1 MLRNTFLVGICAVFA
16 FTVQAQSAST
26 AESKQVKSNS
36 RPTIGVVLAG
46 GGAKGA
52 AHIGVLKALE
62 EMRIPVDIITGTS
75 MGSYVGGLYATG
87 QSADQIKG
95 YLTTVDWN
103 SGYRDQVNR
112 SDRRLRDKEYEDRYQ
127 INTDLGVGM
136 GTIKTPKGVVQG
148 QGMLRI
154 LRETSRNP
162 PAMDSFDNM
171 AIRYRAVAT
180 DIVELEEVV
189 IDKGYLVDAM
199 MASMSVPGALPPYE
213 VNGRMLVD
221 GGVVNNMPVDLAK
234 DMGADY
240 VIAVDISSNYKTKE
254 ELRSFLDVGGQLSN
268 YLVQRGTLEKAELLT
283 ADDTYLK
290 PKVGEIGTT
299 DFSAMP
305 EAYELGYE
313 AAMANREQLQRYSL
327 TEEEYAAYTRS
338 KDLRADLLIMGDEIP
353 IEAIEVQNQ
362 SHYNPEILSHRL
374 DLSTDEQPTPEE
386 IEKGITRLYALDRF
400 EKITYR
406 VEQREHENAIVVSVD
421 EKDWGPNYL
430 NFRFYLEDDF
440 TTESQYGLG
449 ASINFTDISRQGAE
463 LRTNFELGTDKLI
476 SADLYS
482 PFFANQLLFNSLT
495 LKYSDERRNIATAA
509 VLEEDIDD
517 LSKVE
522 DYFSVS
528 YTQFIAD
535 VGMGLQPAL
544 WNEIKVGFRY
554 TLGEAELSTLPS
566 FGTSKFERK
575 ALYARYLH
583 DTLDSL
589 SFPTQGTFVY
599 LEYVSSFDTV
609 EEQGTKT
616 EQDERVDEY
625 KIDLVGAVTFFEKH
639 SLVATAE
646 LGLFDANNT
655 AAVPIDPYELGGFQN
670 LSGLPRNSLIGQNK
684 VFTKLV
690 YRYRWF
696 ENDFGMFQ
704 SPVYLGASAEYG
716 GVWSGPDKEI
726 GDAPLF
732 VAGSVFAGIDSPV
745 GPIILGYGHTE
756 DGMGAV
762 YLIMGTAFK

>member
-1 MLRNTFLVGICAVFA
+1 MLRNTFLVGICAVFTFA
-16 FTVQAQSAST
+16 AHAQSAPS
-26 AESKQVKSNS
+26 AESNQVKSNS

-87 QSADQIKG
+87 QSAEQIKG

-127 INTDLGVGM
+127 LNTDLGVGM

-162 PAMDSFDNM
+162 PAIDSFDNM

-189 IDKGYLVDAM
+189 LDKGYLVDAM

-213 VNGRMLVD
+213 VNGRLLVD

-234 DMGADY
+234 GMGADY
-240 VIAVDISSNYKTKE
+240 VIAVDISSNYKSKE

-268 YLVQRGTLEKAELLT
+268 YLVQRSTLEKAGLLT
-283 ADDTYLK
+283 AEDTYLK

-313 AAMANREQLQRYSL
+313 AAMANRDKLQRYSL
-327 TEEEYAAYTRS
+327 SEEEYAVYS
-338 KDLRADLLIMGDEIP
+338 KNKALKADFMIMGDEIP
-353 IEAIEVQNQ
+353 IDAIEVQNQ
-362 SHYNPEILSHRL
+362 SHYNSEILSHRL
-374 DLSTDEQPTPEE
+374 DLQVDEKPTPEE
-386 IEKGITRLYALDRF
+386 IEAGITRLYALDRF

-406 VEQREHENAIVVSVD
+406 IEQREHENAVVVSVD

-440 TTESQYGLG
+440 TTESKYGLG
-449 ASINFTDISRQGAE
+449 ASINFTDLSRQGAE
-463 LRTNFELGTDKLI
+463 LRTNIELGTDKLI
-476 SADLYS
+476 SADLYT
-482 PFFANQLLFNSLT
+482 PFFANQLLFNTLT
-495 LKYSDERRNIATAA
+495 LKYTDEGRNVALASITG
-509 VLEEDIDD
+509 DIDD
-517 LSKVE
+517 LSKTT
-522 DYFSVS
+522 DYIPVN
-528 YTQFIAD
+528 YKQFVAD
-535 VGMGLQPAL
+535 LGIGLQPAL
-544 WNEIKVGFRY
+544 WSEVKVGFRY
-554 TLGEAELSTLPS
+554 TIGEAELSTLPS
-566 FGTSKFERK
+566 VGNSNFDRK
-575 ALYARYLH
+575 GLYVRYLQ
-583 DTLDSL
+583 DTLDSF
-589 SFPTQGTFVY
+589 SFPTRGSLIY
-599 LEYVSSFDTV
+599 LEYISSFDSV

-616 EQDERVDEY
+616 ENDERVDEY
-625 KIDLVGAVTFFEKH
+625 KMDLIGAATFFEKH
-639 SLVATAE
+639 TLVATAE
-646 LGLFDANNT
+646 LGLFDANNSG
-655 AAVPIDPYELGGFQN
+655 AVPIDPYDLGGFQN
-670 LSGLPRNSLIGQNK
+670 LSGIPRNSLIGQNK
-684 VFTKLV
+684 AFTKLV

-704 SPVYLGASAEYG
+704 SPVYLGGSVEYG
-716 GVWSGPDKEI
+716 GVWTGPEKDI
-726 GDAPLF
+726 GDAPMF
-732 VAGSVFAGIDSPV
+732 VAGSLFAGIDSPV
-745 GPIILGYGHTE
+745 GPVILGYGHTE
-756 DGMGAV
+756 DGMGSV
-762 YLIMGTAFK
+762 YLIIGTAFK

>member
-1 MLRNTFLVGICAVFA
+1 MAFLIGALSLQSTLA
-16 FTVQAQSAST
+16 HAQSVND
-26 AESKQVKSNS
+26 AESSIGNPTT
-36 RPTIGVVLAG
+36 RPTIAVVLAG

-87 QSADQIKG
+87 QSAEQIKG

-127 INTDLGVGM
+127 LNTDLGVGL

-162 PAMDSFDNM
+162 PAMGSFDNM

-189 IDKGYLVDAM
+189 LDKGYLVDAM

-213 VNGRMLVD
+213 VNGRLLVD

-234 DMGADY
+234 EMGADY
-240 VIAVDISSNYKTKE
+240 VIAVDISSNYKNKD

-268 YLVQRGTLEKAELLT
+268 YLVQRGTVEKAKLLT
-283 ADDTYLK
+283 PDDTYLK
-290 PKVGEIGTT
+290 PEVGEIGTT

-313 AAMANREQLQRYSL
+313 AAMANRDRLQRYSL
-327 TEEEYAAYTRS
+327 SEEDYATYI
-338 KDLRADLLIMGDEIP
+338 KDKELKAEFMVFGDEIP
-353 IEAIEVQNQ
+353 IDVIEVQNQ

-374 DLSTDEQPTPEE
+374 DLAVENEPTPQE
-386 IEKGITRLYALDRF
+386 IEEGITRLYALDRF

-406 VEQREHENAIVVSVD
+406 IDQREHENAVVVSVD

-430 NFRFYLEDDF
+430 NFRFFLEDDF
-440 TTESQYGLG
+440 TTDSQYGLG
-449 ASINFTDISRQGAE
+449 ASINFTDMSRQGAE
-463 LRTNFELGTDKLI
+463 LRGNFELGTDKLI
-476 SADLYS
+476 GIDLYA
-482 PFFANQLLFNSLT
+482 PFFANQLLFNTFSLI
-495 LKYSDERRNIATAA
+495 YSDDKRNVTVAGA
-509 VLEEDIDD
+509 LDEEIDD

-522 DYFSVS
+522 DYIPVS
-528 YTQFIAD
+528 YKQFVAD
-535 VGMGLQPAL
+535 LGIGLQPAL
-544 WNEIKVGFRY
+544 WSEVKVGLRY
-554 TLGEAELSTLPS
+554 TNGEAELSTLPS
-566 FGTSKFERK
+566 KGDVKFDRK
-575 ALYARYLH
+575 GVYVRYLH
-583 DTLDSL
+583 DTLDSF
-589 SFPTQGTFVY
+589 SFPTQGTYVY

-609 EEQGTKT
+609 EDLGTKV
-616 EQDERVDEY
+616 EDDERVDEY
-625 KIDLVGAVTFFEKH
+625 KVNLMGAATFFEKH
-639 SLVATAE
+639 TLVANAE
-646 LGLFDANNT
+646 LGLFDSETT
-655 AAVPIDPYELGGFQN
+655 ATPIDPYTLGGFHN
-670 LSGLPRNSLIGQNK
+670 LSGIPRNSLIGQNK
-684 VFTKLV
+684 AFTSLI

-704 SPVYLGASAEYG
+704 SPVFLGASVEYG
-716 GVWSGPDKEI
+716 GVWSGQDNSI
-726 GDAPLF
+726 SDAPLF

-745 GPIILGYGHTE
+745 GPVTLGYGHTE

-762 YLIMGTAFK
+762 YLIIGTSFK

>member
-1 MLRNTFLVGICAVFA
+1 MLRNTFLVGICAAFA
-16 FTVQAQSAST
+16 FAVQAQSAST
-26 AESKQVKSNS
+26 AETNQVKSDS

-127 INTDLGVGM
+127 LNTDLGVGM

-162 PAMDSFDNM
+162 PAIDSFDNM

-240 VIAVDISSNYKTKE
+240 IIAVDISSNYKSKE

-268 YLVQRGTLEKAELLT
+268 YLVQRGTLEKAKLLT

-290 PKVGEIGTT
+290 PEVGTIGTT

-313 AAMANREQLQRYSL
+313 AAMANRDKLMRYSL
-327 TEEEYAAYTRS
+327 SEEEYAAYTEH
-338 KDLRADLLIMGDEIP
+338 KALLADLMVMGDEIP

-374 DLSTDEQPTPEE
+374 DLRVDEQPTPEE
-386 IEKGITRLYALDRF
+386 IEEGITRLYALDRF

-406 VEQREHENAIVVSVD
+406 VEQREHENAVVVSVD

-440 TTESQYGLG
+440 TTESKYGLG
-449 ASINFTDISRQGAE
+449 ASINFTDLSRQGAE
-463 LRTNFELGTDKLI
+463 LRTNLELGTDKLI

-482 PFFANQLLFNSLT
+482 PFFANQLLFNTLT
-495 LKYSDERRNIATAA
+495 LKYTDEGRNVALASITG
-509 VLEEDIDD
+509 DIDD
-517 LSKVE
+517 LSQTK
-522 DYFSVS
+522 DYIPVT
-528 YTQFIAD
+528 YKQFVAD
-535 VGMGLQPAL
+535 LGIGLQPAL
-544 WNEIKVGFRY
+544 WNEVKVGLRY
-554 TLGEAELSTLPS
+554 TIGEAELSTLPS
-566 FGTSKFERK
+566 VGNSNFERK

-589 SFPTQGTFVY
+589 SFPTRGSLVY
-599 LEYVSSFDTV
+599 LEYISSFDSV
-609 EEQGTKT
+609 EEQGSTT
-616 EQDERVDEY
+616 EEDERVDEY
-625 KIDLVGAVTFFEKH
+625 KMDLVGAATFFEKH
-639 SLVATAE
+639 TLVATAE
-646 LGLFDANNT
+646 LGLFDANNSG
-655 AAVPIDPYELGGFQN
+655 AVPIDPYDLGGFQN
-670 LSGLPRNSLIGQNK
+670 LSGIPRNSLIGQNK
-684 VFTKLV
+684 AFTKLV
-690 YRYRWF
+690 YRYQWF

-704 SPVYLGASAEYG
+704 SPVYLGGSVEYG
-716 GVWSGPDKEI
+716 GVWTGPDKDI
-726 GDAPLF
+726 GDAPMF
-732 VAGSVFAGIDSPV
+732 VAGSLFAGIDSPV
-745 GPIILGYGHTE
+745 GPVILGYGHTE
-756 DGMGAV
+756 DGMGSV
-762 YLIMGTAFK
+762 YLIIGTAFK